1 MIYLLASATEKV
13 KFAGTSR
20 GYTQA
25 QTAEKLF
32 PYDVDRHSVVIER
45 GG

>member
-13 KFAGTSR
+13 KFAGTS
-20 GYTQA
+20 GSHAQA
-25 QTAEKLF
+25 QATEKLF